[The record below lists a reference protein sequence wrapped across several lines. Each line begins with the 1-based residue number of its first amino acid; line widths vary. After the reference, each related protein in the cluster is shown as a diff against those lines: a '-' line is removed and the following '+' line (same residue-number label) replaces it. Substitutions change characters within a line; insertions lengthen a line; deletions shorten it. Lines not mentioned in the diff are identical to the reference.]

1 MDYLNADTITPETPV
16 DGRKFIVIP
25 YRALKDPHMQIGRLR
40 VLMALCSYARPDG
53 SVWPSVKRIAEDC
66 GYTQSTVSQHI
77 TALTAS
83 GYLKIINNSYTV
95 GKRAKPRRIIFDPE
109 QIPSDEDFTP
119 EERTKPEHKAQP
131 IEPNQSIAEP
141 LADPTSLYV
150 VWRTAMQQRFNI
162 TPPFEEHLY
171 RRLAGQYTIES
182 FKEAT
187 LLFMA
192 GATAPPPSVGGMLR

>member
-1 MDYLNADTITPETPV
+1 MEYIDADKLTPETPV
-16 DGRKFIVIP
+16 DGRKFIVVP
-25 YRALKDPHMQIGRLR
+25 YRALKDPHMKLGRLR

-53 SVWPSVKRIAEDC
+53 SVWPSVNRIAEDC
-66 GYTQSTVSQHI
+66 GFTLSTVSQHI
-77 TALTAS
+77 TALTKT
-83 GYLKIINNSYTV
+83 GYIKIIRNSYTV
-95 GKRAKPRRIIFDPE
+95 GSKAKPRRIIFDPE
-109 QIPSDEDFTP
+109 QTPTDE
-119 EERTKPEHKAQP
+119 EWKPTESQEQQEATP
-131 IEPNQSIAEP
+131 IETKQSLAEP
-141 LADPTSLYV
+141 LADATSLFV

-192 GATAPPPSVGGMLR
+192 GTTAPPPSVGGMLR